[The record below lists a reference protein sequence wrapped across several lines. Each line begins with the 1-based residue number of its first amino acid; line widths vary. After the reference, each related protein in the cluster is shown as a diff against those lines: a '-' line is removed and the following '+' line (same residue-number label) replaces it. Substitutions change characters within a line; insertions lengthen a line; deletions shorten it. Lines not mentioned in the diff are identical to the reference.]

1 MKRTLRLRPALL
13 AALTLSFTLLVAGS
27 VSAGAASSTSSAT
40 TQAAAASS
48 EIPVIFFASDGM
60 RPDLVDKYAKQ
71 GAMPTMRALMRRG
84 VTGKNGLVPGFP
96 PNTGVGWYSLS
107 TGAWPGEHG
116 STNNTFHRIGEGN
129 FNNSTSFATTGI
141 LQADHIGQA
150 AERAG
155 KTVVSMEWVGSRN
168 LVPALQGPVVDFRTF
183 IGGRGIVLNYDLPGQ
198 PAGANAFGVQYQR
211 IDLADAAGWTN
222 VPASFS
228 LAKQTSFTHNNSQL
242 AANGVWDVYI
252 YDSTDDSTVNY
263 DRVLIVSAANG
274 KDGGMAVANL
284 AQGEWGDAKLTVAS
298 GTLAGKTAG
307 FYAKLID
314 LTGDLS
320 KFRLYFTSVQ
330 RANATYNAL
339 GPAGSADFEEKL
351 NRDFPTSTAADFAPM
366 EAGIVDEDTYVEQ
379 GLMWKDAHWAYL
391 RYILGPAPEGLG
403 IKPDLA
409 LVGAPTTDEFQ
420 HQFTALVTKTDIDGN
435 PNPYFDDITNDDVPD
450 GRVAVREGYI
460 RQAYEEADNT
470 LALAREL
477 IAQPATT
484 FVSSDHGF
492 APQWYAVN
500 ISKVLVDLGLQERE
514 QSGNCR
520 KAANDPDTTT
530 PGDTLAKECHAGGT
544 SQIYVNL
551 AGRDPATG
559 NTPQVPAADYEA
571 VRNQIVAAF
580 ENLDDPNLPGQQQVV
595 LKVMKKEE
603 LSNVDGSNSLHP
615 SRSGDVVVV
624 LRPPYQTDA
633 QTRGQLVAPS
643 QFFGQHGYL
652 PNLVN
657 LKTNVNMHATFIAA
671 GPGIGRGSAK
681 GVRQIDVAPTIAYL
695 MDIPGPQN
703 ASGSILYKILS
714 ERRLKEITILNM
726 SDWHAQLTPLAEAA
740 DTVTSP
746 GAANPT
752 FPIGGAAF
760 LDTWFDTYEDD
771 AAGKAIRVTGGDSF
785 GGATPPISNF
795 FEDKPAVEIMNMM
808 GWDAEAVGNHSFDRG
823 EQFLRN
829 ELIPLADFP
838 VISANVVFPNGQT
851 PPEWSPSATYN
862 FDGQRVGLVGFT
874 TEDTPSLLFPGRL
887 GPFQVVSVVDTVQAE
902 TDRLRQRGIKV
913 IVALGHEGVN
923 AGTVTE
929 PTGPLVD
936 IADALEGVDVVMG
949 DHNDFQVNATR
960 PNGVLLTEN
969 RGKGIRFTRVRIVV
983 DNRGQVVYKTA
994 DYHKPWTAGITPDPQ
1009 IQARIDELN
1018 AALAP
1023 IMNTQIGTST
1033 RAIPRSDSCGRADG
1047 RLCES
1052 LIGNVVTDSMRLTYG
1067 ADFAITNSGGLRADL
1082 TCPNPDSAGDFCP
1095 PYTPPP
1101 FPITRGQVFSVLP
1114 FGNIVVTVPVNGAE
1128 LKTMLENG
1136 VSFMPA
1142 ANGRFPQVSGLCFTY
1157 DISAPAGSRV
1167 TGAVRQA
1174 ADGTCT
1180 GPPVDLTAAASY
1192 TILENDFMANGG
1204 DGYPNFSS
1212 RMATLDFMDQV
1223 TADYVAANSP
1233 LSPTIQGRIV
1243 CVGAACPPIT
1253 AP

>member
-544 SQIYVNL
+544 SQIYINL

-983 DNRGQVVYKTA
+983 DNRGRVVYKT
-994 DYHKPWTAGITPDPQ
+994 
-1009 IQARIDELN
+1009 
-1018 AALAP
+1018 
-1023 IMNTQIGTST
+1023 
-1033 RAIPRSDSCGRADG
+1033 
-1047 RLCES
+1047 
-1052 LIGNVVTDSMRLTYG
+1052 
-1067 ADFAITNSGGLRADL
+1067 
-1082 TCPNPDSAGDFCP
+1082 
-1095 PYTPPP
+1095 
-1101 FPITRGQVFSVLP
+1101 
-1114 FGNIVVTVPVNGAE
+1114 
-1128 LKTMLENG
+1128 
-1136 VSFMPA
+1136 
-1142 ANGRFPQVSGLCFTY
+1142 
-1157 DISAPAGSRV
+1157 
-1167 TGAVRQA
+1167 
-1174 ADGTCT
+1174 
-1180 GPPVDLTAAASY
+1180 
-1192 TILENDFMANGG
+1192 
-1204 DGYPNFSS
+1204 
-1212 RMATLDFMDQV
+1212 
-1223 TADYVAANSP
+1223 
-1233 LSPTIQGRIV
+1233 
-1243 CVGAACPPIT
+1243 
-1253 AP
+1253 